1 MNNQIT
7 HEEHLSRI
15 VDACNH
21 KLDIGGCDE
30 LTRSGLL
37 STIAAIRGLV
47 PVIELNDKAG
57 FVEVWQMEIIRQIR
71 EAWPLRLLPAAKTNP

>member
-1 MNNQIT
+1 MKIT
-7 HEEHLSRI
+7 PEEHLVRI
-15 VDACNH
+15 IDACNH
-21 KLDIGGCDE
+21 KLDIGDCDE

-47 PVIELNDKAG
+47 PVIEVNDKAG

-71 EAWPLRLLPAAKTNP
+71 EAWPLRLMPASKADAS